1 MAKELL
7 TLNEYQAFHD
17 ETIKSRRYI
26 HTSEI
31 NKFLFSFRNEIHKNC
46 LRIFS
51 GNEYYRAQKG
61 FCEHIEYNKHIKVP
75 YDKDR
80 MYPLKEEASEGRI
93 NPKGIPY
100 LYLTE
105 IDDNALYEIGANYK
119 SYISL
124 SKFQLARTLDVIYF
138 HKKMEYLY
146 YPSMSNDSEVS
157 FDLPVWNEINKAFSK
172 PIYNTDRTAEYVP
185 TQVFAEIIKDEK
197 YDGILYMSQYYDCY
211 NLLLI

>member
-7 TLNEYQAFHD
+7 TLKEYQAFHD

-46 LRIFS
+46 IRIFS

-124 SKFQLARTLDVIYF
+124 SKFQLARTL
-138 HKKMEYLY
+138 
-146 YPSMSNDSEVS
+146 
-157 FDLPVWNEINKAFSK
+157 
-172 PIYNTDRTAEYVP
+172 
-185 TQVFAEIIKDEK
+185 VFCPKQNA
-197 YDGILYMSQYYDCY
+197 
-211 NLLLI
+211 